1 MFTIALKWTLG
12 AILVVAMLIFSLML
26 ILTDEFKKSTF
37 IKWTTWSLIV
47 SLIAIL
53 LLFFLEWAIVK
64 YDLPNFV
71 I

>member
-1 MFTIALKWTLG
+1 
-12 AILVVAMLIFSLML
+12 MLIFSLML

-37 IKWTTWSLIV
+37 IKWTKWSLIV

>member
-37 IKWTTWSLIV
+37 IKWTKWSLIV